1 MKEMETVI
9 YNLEG
14 KKVNTLKLPEGVFG
28 VKWNAD
34 LMHQIIE
41 SMRANERQM
50 IAHVK
55 GRGEVRGGGRKPWRQ
70 KGTGRARHGS
80 IRSPIWAGGGVTHG
94 PTKDKN
100 YAKKINKKMRRKALH
115 MALSKKASDREIMV
129 LDKIVFPDGKT
140 KKAVHVLQNLSKIKG
155 SEALAKK
162 GVKIIISL
170 TDTKSVLALRNIPGV
185 KTMEARNLNA
195 LDIAAVRY
203 VLLSE
208 KDIRSFKV

>member
-14 KKVNTLKLPEGVFG
+14 KKVDTLKLPEDVFG

-41 SMRANERQM
+41 SMRANERSV
-50 IAHVK
+50 IAHAK

-80 IRSPIWAGGGVTHG
+80 TRSPIWVGGGVTHG

-100 YAKKINKKMRRKALH
+100 YTKKINKKMRRKALH

-140 KKAVHVLQNLSKIKG
+140 KDAARTLQNLSKIKG

-170 TDTKSVLALRNIPGV
+170 TDTESILALRNIPGV

-195 LDIAAVRY
+195 LDVAAVRY

-208 KDIRSFKV
+208 KDIKSFKN